1 MITIESKPLDLP
13 SELQALYES
22 AKSTYNLPN
31 YSEALHINQQ
41 LHERSISLEST
52 LGEILGQRFM
62 GLCQYRLGKLEA
74 SRTHFEAAL
83 ERAKVVGAIEQQL
96 LIRNHLAATLT
107 GLGLLEAAHE
117 HLKEGLAGAP
127 VDQHPHAHAR
137 LLGNLGSLLDE
148 LGQRAAADDCYAR
161 FEVLARLLRNKHRI
175 ANAVGLAARAAE
187 LRGDLAT
194 AEDKYNEEAKLAE
207 EIKDPVR
214 AIAATVHQ
222 ARLAAY
228 RNDPATAEQGF
239 KAALAAAERHVPNGK
254 RHIDALEAYANF
266 LRTRTPP
273 NLPAAHR
280 RLRDALAKS
289 SQREKQANVNHSLA
303 LVCRDAG
310 LYGESLF
317 YLMRSAE
324 TRASLYAPLRALR
337 NLAQTR
343 LKELAGITKELVD
356 EAFQIA
362 RSPEV
367 EVKLAALVNKVHA
380 DTTAWDTYITSPDHR
395 PVDPPWK
402 RHQQLKDS
410 SRATW
415 TDRLLPGDFAD
426 FSDQSQELLQRA
438 ERSYSS
444 TIDDLGRSA
453 HLLVLVLECE
463 LRQRLFPPWKVG
475 ALWTLSDMLHTLQ
488 GVVSPTTPMDPKLEK
503 RLTRLQKAH
512 IMTYRAIVERIC
524 GVLEPIQPLEGET
537 LDLIEVR
544 NGIAHGD
551 DEILA
556 SLGRLQVDAIKRH
569 LALEAPEG
577 GLTILQALA
586 RCPRLAAGGKATP
599 SGA

>member
-22 AKSTYNLPN
+22 AKATYNLPN

-41 LHERSISLEST
+41 LHERSIPLEST

-62 GLCQYRLGKLEA
+62 GLCHYRLGELDA
-74 SRTHFEAAL
+74 SRTHFAAAL

-117 HLKEGLAGAP
+117 HLKEGLALAP

-137 LLGNLGSLLDE
+137 LLGNMGALLDE
-148 LGQRAAADDCYAR
+148 LGQRAAANDCYAR
-161 FEVLARLLRNKHRI
+161 FEVLARLLGNKHRL

-187 LRGDLAT
+187 FRGDLAT
-194 AEDKYNEEAKLAE
+194 AAEKYTEEAKLAKE
-207 EIKDPVR
+207 VNDPVR
-214 AIAATVHQ
+214 MIAATVHQ
-222 ARLAAY
+222 ARLAAC
-228 RNDPATAEQGF
+228 RNDPETAEQGF
-239 KAALAAAERHVPNGK
+239 KAALAAAERHVPDGK

-280 RLRDALAKS
+280 LLRDALAKS

-343 LKELAGITKELVD
+343 LNELQKLTKELLD
-356 EAFQIA
+356 EAFVVY
-362 RSPEV
+362 RSQDV
-367 EVKLAALVNKVHA
+367 EAKLTALVNQVHA
-380 DTTAWDTYITSPDHR
+380 DPNAWDNYINSPAHR
-395 PVDPPWK
+395 VGEPPLE
-402 RHQQLKDS
+402 RSRRLIDS

-415 TDRLLPGDFAD
+415 TERLLPGDFAK
-426 FSDQSQELLQRA
+426 FSEHSRDLLERA

-444 TIDDLGRSA
+444 TVDDLGRSA
-453 HLLVLVLECE
+453 HLLALVLECE
-463 LRQRLFPPWKVG
+463 LR
-475 ALWTLSDMLHTLQ
+475 
-488 GVVSPTTPMDPKLEK
+488 
-503 RLTRLQKAH
+503 
-512 IMTYRAIVERIC
+512 ERIFERVAPKKNKRWMLRNMLSALANALNPALQLSPDDSWYRFHAHTRAHESLVKRIC
-524 GVLEPIQPLEGET
+524 NALDPINPLDGPSH
-537 LDLIEVR
+537 DLINVR
-544 NGIAHGD
+544 NDVAHGNSAL
-551 DEILA
+551 LA

-569 LALEAPEG
+569 LALEAPED

-586 RCPRLAAGGKATP
+586 RLPRLD
-599 SGA
+599 

>member
-13 SELQALYES
+13 SELQALYEG
-22 AKSTYNLPN
+22 AKATYNLPN
-31 YSEALHINQQ
+31 YRESLHINEQ

-62 GLCQYRLGKLEA
+62 GLCHYRLGELEA

-83 ERAKVVGAIEQQL
+83 ERAKVVGAVEQQL
-96 LIRNHLAATLT
+96 LLRNHLAATMT
-107 GLGLLEAAHE
+107 GLGLLEIAHE
-117 HLKEGLAGAP
+117 HLKDGLALAP

-137 LLGNLGSLLDE
+137 LLGNMGALLDE

-161 FEVLARLLRNKHRI
+161 FEVLARLLGNKHRL

-194 AEDKYNEEAKLAE
+194 AEEKYSEEAKLAE
-207 EIKDPVR
+207 EVKDPVR

-222 ARLAAY
+222 AQLAAG
-228 RNDPATAEQGF
+228 RNDPETAEQGF

-266 LRTRTPP
+266 LRARTPP
-273 NLPAAHR
+273 NLPEAHR
-280 RLRDALAKS
+280 LLRDALAKS

-343 LKELAGITKELVD
+343 LNELQKLTKELLD
-356 EAFQIA
+356 EAFLVY
-362 RSPEV
+362 RSQDV
-367 EVKLAALVNKVHA
+367 EAKLTALVNQVHA
-380 DTTAWDTYITSPDHR
+380 DPNAWDNYINSPAHR
-395 PVDPPWK
+395 VGEPPLE
-402 RHQQLKDS
+402 RSRRLIDS

-415 TDRLLPGDFAD
+415 TERLLPGDFAK
-426 FSDQSQELLQRA
+426 FSEHSRDLLERA

-444 TIDDLGRSA
+444 TVDDLGRSA
-453 HLLVLVLECE
+453 HLLALVVECE
-463 LRQRLFPPWKVG
+463 LRDRIFKQVTVRGIKHWMLGNMLSELRNALSAAPALSSSDRRHRLHAHVRTHRPLVEKISTV
-475 ALWTLSDMLHTLQ
+475 SDPIYPLDGTGPL
-488 GVVSPTTPMDPKLEK
+488 K
-503 RLTRLQKAH
+503 
-512 IMTYRAIVERIC
+512 IV
-524 GVLEPIQPLEGET
+524 
-537 LDLIEVR
+537 DVR
-544 NGIAHGD
+544 NDVAHGNATT
-551 DEILA
+551 LG
-556 SLGRLQVDAIKRH
+556 SLGRVQVDAIKRH
-569 LALEAPEG
+569 LALEALEG

-586 RCPRLAAGGKATP
+586 RLPRLD
-599 SGA
+599 